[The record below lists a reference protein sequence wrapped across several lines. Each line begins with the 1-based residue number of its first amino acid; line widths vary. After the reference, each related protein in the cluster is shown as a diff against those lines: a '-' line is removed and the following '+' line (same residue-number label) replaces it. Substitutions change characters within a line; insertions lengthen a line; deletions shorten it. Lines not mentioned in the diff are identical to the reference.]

1 MRPVHDLTDE
11 RWKTLDPIFGT
22 FSEQRKRREKPP
34 IRPERRPVELV
45 HPGRTFRS
53 DTPRSRPV
61 IGISAKGSLYVMT
74 MIMNAFAREPST
86 RGASDLREAVIDSI
100 YEIGPGSW

>member
-1 MRPVHDLTDE
+1 M
-11 RWKTLDPIFGT
+11 
-22 FSEQRKRREKPP
+22 
-34 IRPERRPVELV
+34 
-45 HPGRTFRS
+45 
-53 DTPRSRPV
+53 
-61 IGISAKGSLYVMT
+61 MT